1 MTRSSPVEDL
11 PPLDDDGAVTD
22 DPLVAAEGLRDFLS
36 TAGSLTIDDRRT
48 IVDQA
53 LVLIEQNYVHL
64 PLKRAMH
71 AVDPVQAL
79 ELLRDRLAHATA
91 HTMSSESAFHADLLE
106 IFATMRDLHTNYL
119 LPEPFASR
127 VAFLPFQVEEYVED
141 GAPRYQVAHV
151 VSGFTHATFQAGVE
165 VTSWS
170 GVPITRAIE
179 VNADRHAGSNPAAR
193 HARGIQF
200 LALRPLVQ
208 SLPPDEEWVEVGY
221 VDLNGVSRSLR
232 HEWSVFDVGDAE
244 SGVDPDQPSEAAA
257 ALGLDRE
264 LDVATTAKRIMF
276 AGGSSRPA
284 PAPRL
289 TTDPAAPDTD
299 VPTTLPTVL
308 RARNV
313 TTAHGSL
320 GHLRIFSFNV
330 SDPDAFVAEVE
341 RLIGL
346 LPQTMLIVDVRG
358 NGGGHIYASEGLLQL
373 FTPRTITPE
382 PTQFLVSQL
391 NRRLCVRHE
400 ETPVGIDLSP
410 WLPSIEQAVRTG
422 AVYSSGHPITPT
434 AFANSIG
441 QRYPGRVACITDA
454 RCYSAT
460 DIFAAGFQDHA
471 VGPIIGVDDNTG
483 AGGANVW
490 THRLLQQLLQ
500 VPSPPDPGSPYES
513 LPAGSAMRVSI
524 RRTLRVHE
532 RAGTPLED
540 LGVEPDVR
548 RDLTRND
555 LLNHNVDLVDFA
567 AGTLAAMP
575 LRVLDAVARDAVG
588 DIRQVDV
595 TVDNLDRLD
604 VFIDGRPGA
613 SLDVSTG
620 DIVIEVP
627 ASARAVR
634 LSGWSESEIVVSKL
648 VDISPSRLDIGV
660 DDDDTIDKFSNHH
673 GKRLL
678 VAAEQS
684 VPSLGEL
691 PPQDSDGPQPKWCRH
706 ARR

>member
-1 MTRSSPVEDL
+1 MDL
-11 PPLDDDGAVTD
+11 PPLDDDGAVSN
-22 DPLVAAEGLRDFLS
+22 DPLDAVEGLRDFLS

-79 ELLRDRLAHATA
+79 ELLRDRLAHATSD
-91 HTMSSESAFHADLLE
+91 TMGSESAFHRAMLE
-106 IFATMRDLHTNYL
+106 IFASMRDLHTNYL
-119 LPEPFASR
+119 LPTPFASR
-127 VAFLPFQVEEYVED
+127 VAFLPFQVEEYVHD
-141 GAPRYQVAHV
+141 GVPRYQVAHLV
-151 VSGFTHATFQAGVE
+151 AGFTHATFQPGVE

-170 GVPITRAIE
+170 GVPIERAIE
-179 VNADRHAGSNPAAR
+179 VNADRHAGSNLAAR
-193 HARGIQF
+193 RARGIQF

-221 VDLNGVSRSLR
+221 VDLNGASRSLR
-232 HEWSVFDVGDAE
+232 HEWSVFDVGNSE

-257 ALGLDRE
+257 ALGIDRE
-264 LDVATTAKRIMF
+264 MDVATTAKRIMF
-276 AGGSSRPA
+276 AGGASRPA
-284 PAPRL
+284 PTPQL
-289 TTDPAAPDTD
+289 TTTPVGPDTD
-299 VPTTLPTVL
+299 VATTLPTVI

-313 TTAHGSL
+313 TTAHGPL
-320 GHLRIFSFNV
+320 GHLRIYSFNV
-330 SDPDAFVAEVE
+330 SDPNAFVTEVE

-346 LPQTMLIVDVRG
+346 LPQTMLIIDVRG

-373 FTPRTITPE
+373 FTPRNVTPE

-391 NRRLCVRHE
+391 NRRLCVRHRE
-400 ETPVGIDLSP
+400 NPVGIDLSP

-422 AVYSSGHPITPT
+422 AVYSSGHPITPA

-471 VGPIIGVDDNTG
+471 IGPVIGVDDNTG

-490 THRLLQQLLQ
+490 THGLLHQLMRL
-500 VPSPPDPGSPYES
+500 PSPPDTGSPYEP

-540 LGVEPDVR
+540 LGVEPDLR

-555 LLNHNVDLVDFA
+555 LLNHNVDLIDFA
-567 AGTLAAMP
+567 AATLAAMP
-575 LRVLDAVARDAVG
+575 LRVLDAVARAAVG
-588 DIRQVDV
+588 DVRHVDV
-595 TVDNLDRLD
+595 TVDNLDRID
-604 VFIDGRPGA
+604 VFIDGRPDT
-613 SLDVSTG
+613 SLDVSVG
-620 DIVIEVP
+620 DFVIDVP
-627 ASARAVR
+627 ARAQTVR
-634 LSGWSESEIVVSKL
+634 LEGWSESTIVVSKL
-648 VDISPSRLDIGV
+648 VDFGV
-660 DDDDTIDKFSNHH
+660 DDD
-673 GKRLL
+673 
-678 VAAEQS
+678 
-684 VPSLGEL
+684 
-691 PPQDSDGPQPKWCRH
+691 
-706 ARR
+706 